1 MFRLPEDVVR
11 KAASVVQ
18 QRTESGT
25 DRASPAVWA
34 AVKALSGTQAFRAG
48 AGINGYSQ
56 KPSFWP
62 GSSLNSSLIF
72 ENLNAR
78 TVLYKILRN

>member
-62 GSSLNSSLIF
+62 GSSLNSLIF

-78 TVLYKILRN
+78 TVLYKIFRN